1 MFFGV
6 GGAVWVVDGNCT
18 VFIDTG
24 QNDKVTRVGKITRI
38 HGTDQGDAGP
48 QGGKDVFLC
57 YRDVFC
63 CEAQP
68 IGVVS
73 LISGMYSSEVKVSNP
88 SLENT
93 VLLP

>member
-18 VFIDTG
+18 VFIDSG
-24 QNDKVTRVGKITRI
+24 QNDEVTCVGKITWI
-38 HGTDQGDAGP
+38 HGTDQGDAGL

-63 CEAQP
+63 CEAQV
-68 IGVVS
+68 IGTFGHQRPGGSFTRYVIT
-73 LISGMYSSEVKVSNP
+73 LFF
-88 SLENT
+88 
-93 VLLP
+93 